1 MVAPMEVVLQWLDEL
16 DDLLF
21 VMFVGWR
28 KLCRFGL
35 SLGLAAALMLA
46 PGSGAQL
53 QAHWV
58 VALSL
63 VALVSVLA
71 WTTAALSLARPL
83 HRVPLN
89 A

>member
-1 MVAPMEVVLQWLDEL
+1 MEVVLQWLDEL
-16 DDLLF
+16 DDLL
-21 VMFVGWR
+21 VVVLVYWR

-35 SLGLAAALMLA
+35 NLGLAAALMLV
-46 PGSGAQL
+46 PGPGAQL

-63 VALVSVLA
+63 VALLSVLA
-71 WTTAALSLARPL
+71 WTAAALSLARPL
-83 HRVPLN
+83 HRPLN